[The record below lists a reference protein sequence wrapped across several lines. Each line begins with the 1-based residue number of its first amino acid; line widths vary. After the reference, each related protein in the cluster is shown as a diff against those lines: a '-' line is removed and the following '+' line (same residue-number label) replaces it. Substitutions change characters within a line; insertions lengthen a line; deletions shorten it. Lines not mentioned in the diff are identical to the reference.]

1 MRKAEQRSPTS
12 KLFQALIALSIQWP
26 WILLLGAL
34 QGLELCLAPMPLSQL
49 VLREGKAELGRLRR
63 IYAFAGWRR
72 DCLRYC
78 QVLYES
84 IVQPVPIHADSLTVL
99 YFEDVQ
105 TICNTES
112 GRTNGFFIFFTW
124 MSFTEFLEM
133 SNLEPAIHCPVSLR
147 VTQFPG
153 TFGNMI
159 VRYCKAYCKDL

>member
-1 MRKAEQRSPTS
+1 MTLDFA
-12 KLFQALIALSIQWP
+12 A
-26 WILLLGAL
+26 GAL

-112 GRTNGFFIFFTW
+112 GRTNVFFIFFY
-124 MSFTEFLEM
+124 MNVFHKILGDEQSGA
-133 SNLEPAIHCPVSLR
+133 SNPLSGFIEGDAVPWHLWQYDSKIL
-147 VTQFPG
+147 
-153 TFGNMI
+153 
-159 VRYCKAYCKDL
+159 